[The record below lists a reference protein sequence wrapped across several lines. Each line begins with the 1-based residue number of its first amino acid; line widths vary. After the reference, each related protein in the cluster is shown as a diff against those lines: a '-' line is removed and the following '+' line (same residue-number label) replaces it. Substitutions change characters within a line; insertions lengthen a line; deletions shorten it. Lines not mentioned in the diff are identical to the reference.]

1 MRNAFQGLHVAPYCL
16 HLFEKVHHLNPPHP
30 RPDLQKD
37 PPPNYMH
44 LCHHSSQPSCT
55 EPWVRALYL
64 LLSLKPPESVTKCHH
79 WIFTQAKFFNLA
91 LLVPKSPPPLNQI
104 SLAIPL
110 PNYSTLSYLAMTL
123 ADTPPFDLQSQ
134 GENRNF
140 ENWFKFFNMAISVPK
155 FHSLLGLEQF
165 SNTLAKLVHPV
176 LPLLWPWH
184 PFDLQSLG
192 ENRDFRIWFKFFNL
206 AIPVPKFPFPLN
218 QISLAIP
225 WPNYSTLSYLAMAL
239 ADTHP
244 FDLQSQGENRDTP
257 PSQSPDL
264 EWCLSSLH
272 TMQCI
277 ESPFRR
283 LGWLGKWQWSKIWNG
298 FLFVWRSAVTL
309 HLTTFELLPWI
320 LFWIATLYL
329 WLGSSFVN
337 SLHWLYISIS
347 KTSTSI

>member
-91 LLVPKSPPPLNQI
+91 QLLVPKSPPPLNQI

-184 PFDLQSLG
+184 PFDLQS
-192 ENRDFRIWFKFFNL
+192 
-206 AIPVPKFPFPLN
+206 
-218 QISLAIP
+218 
-225 WPNYSTLSYLAMAL
+225 
-239 ADTHP
+239 
-244 FDLQSQGENRDTP
+244 QGENRDTP

-277 ESPFRR
+277 
-283 LGWLGKWQWSKIWNG
+283 
-298 FLFVWRSAVTL
+298 
-309 HLTTFELLPWI
+309 
-320 LFWIATLYL
+320 
-329 WLGSSFVN
+329 
-337 SLHWLYISIS
+337 
-347 KTSTSI
+347 